1 MWHRRKVI
9 AGGLLRNHDF
19 RRLWVGDALS
29 QFGSRVG
36 VLVVPLLAI
45 ETLHASAFEVS
56 LLRMLE
62 TLAYLLLG
70 LQVGAWCDRLRTL
83 PLLIAADAG
92 RALILLSI
100 PLAAVFGG
108 LRLTHLL
115 AAVFAVG
122 VLSVVFDIA
131 HQTYLPRLVSRD
143 ELLEGNTRLQTNLS
157 VAAVAGPTSGGF
169 LFQLTGGPGSL
180 LATAFGFLWSALW
193 LRRIQRPEPVP
204 ENNRRQLRTEIV
216 EGLRVVF
223 GDRLLRAIGIGGAV
237 ISLFQSI
244 HLALVVV
251 FLRREIGLSPGG
263 IGLLSTTTLL
273 GALAGAMTA
282 RRISTRLGEVRTLRL
297 GYFAF
302 GLVCLLFPLTTP
314 GWGLACYVLAGF
326 GGSYLVIV
334 ANVVSVSLQQ
344 ALTPEHLRGRVN
356 ATIKF
361 LLFGTAP
368 IGSLLGGVIATGFGI
383 RAALSVAAAGLCATG
398 AWYLVSLRPHALSP
412 SNTTLDGPAPPA

>member
-1 MWHRRKVI
+1 MI
-9 AGGLLRNHDF
+9 TGGLLRNDDF
-19 RRLWVGDALS
+19 RRLWIGDALS

-45 ETLHASAFEVS
+45 ETLHATAFEVS
-56 LLRMLE
+56 LLRMLD

-70 LQVGAWCDRLRTL
+70 LQVGAWCDRLRIR
-83 PLLIAADAG
+83 PLLIAADVG

-100 PLAAVFGG
+100 PLAAAFGA
-108 LRLTHLL
+108 LTLAQLL
-115 AAVFAVG
+115 VAVFAVG
-122 VLSVVFDIA
+122 VLTVVFDIA

-143 ELLEGNTRLQTNLS
+143 DLLEGNARLQTNLS
-157 VAAVAGPTSGGF
+157 VAAVAGPSSGGF

-180 LATAFGFLWSALW
+180 LVTAFGFLWSAAW
-193 LRRIQRPEPVP
+193 LRRIQRPEPRPQAVK
-204 ENNRRQLRTEIV
+204 RRLRTEIA
-216 EGLRVVF
+216 EGLKLVF
-223 GDRLLRAIGIGGAV
+223 ADRLLRAMGIASAV

-251 FLRREIGLSPGG
+251 FLRREIGLSPAA

-282 RRISTRLGEVRTLRL
+282 RRVSAKLSEVETLRL

-302 GLVCLLFPLTTP
+302 GVVSAFFPLTMP
-314 GWGLACYVLAGF
+314 GWGLISYVIAGF

-334 ANVVSVSLQQ
+334 TNVVAVSLQQ
-344 ALTPEHLRGRVN
+344 SITPERLRGRVN

-361 LLFGTAP
+361 LLFGAAP
-368 IGSLLGGVIATGFGI
+368 IGSLLGGIIASGFGT
-383 RAALSVAAAGLCATG
+383 RVALSVAAAGLFANG
-398 AWYLVSLRPHALSP
+398 VWYLVSLRHHALSP
-412 SNTTLDGPAPPA
+412 SKTTMDGPVPPA